1 MFKTVVMRNTAIEY
15 IQMGDM
21 DDNLERFEYSDGSF
35 FVLFCLIDV
44 TVIT

>member
-21 DDNLERFEYSDGSF
+21 DNNEERFEFSDGSF